1 MYNPFMDSRANFS
14 REIQKCKFFSVRIFV
29 FINVCLIVSTIR
41 NCKVICTAVTW
52 LAVYGILLFCM
63 IVHGKRNDIKMWIPG
78 ISLNRY
84 LIWLVGDPY
93 LLSVLSTGICCT
105 TVLISTVGLTYSQTL
120 ISGQGIRT
128 VPNARSSTQAQSE
141 SSSLLPPS
149 YSDCE
154 SPPPCYSQA
163 INQQRYQ
170 RTEKCPTY
178 QEAIETL

>member
-1 MYNPFMDSRANFS
+1 MDSRANFS

-105 TVLISTVGLTYSQTL
+105 TVWDWRTARRLFLDKRSGPSPMRGTARRPRVRVQACCPRLTLTVKVLLLVTAKQSINNATRERKSVPLIK
-120 ISGQGIRT
+120 R
-128 VPNARSSTQAQSE
+128 R
-141 SSSLLPPS
+141 
-149 YSDCE
+149 
-154 SPPPCYSQA
+154 
-163 INQQRYQ
+163 
-170 RTEKCPTY
+170 
-178 QEAIETL
+178 